1 MDNAERINL
10 VTKTA
15 SLALEERKA
24 LDVCLRA
31 KESEVRSSENPVMSG
46 ELDPSIWNDLGIY
59 FLNNR
64 MEAEAVIVYSHM
76 LSIAQSLE
84 GKHGHIHKGLPLYNI
99 GVAQI
104 NLRNFDEGIPN
115 ILKAHEEDKLRLG
128 EEKAK
133 QELAHRLK
141 EGLIDFTS
149 RIVDNNYL
157 QDFNNAS
164 NLSIQRSYDLT
175 QNMEDA
181 EKLFFAKILNSKKLV
196 SFHDDSHTKVVMF
209 DNLKNLCLVLES
221 NLRRRGR
228 TKVMLAELVVKVFST
243 EGWKTHFDTQQA
255 KALVRYSSVGDF
267 DSKLDQIEGFTPTG
281 NGVDDF
287 HLRNFLTTT
296 LVRNFTAHYL
306 DENIALLSHDAKY
319 ERTFARILW
328 SLLYTLQYRITP
340 LLG

>member
-1 MDNAERINL
+1 
-10 VTKTA
+10 
-15 SLALEERKA
+15 
-24 LDVCLRA
+24 
-31 KESEVRSSENPVMSG
+31 
-46 ELDPSIWNDLGIY
+46 
-59 FLNNR
+59 
-64 MEAEAVIVYSHM
+64 
-76 LSIAQSLE
+76 
-84 GKHGHIHKGLPLYNI
+84 
-99 GVAQI
+99 
-104 NLRNFDEGIPN
+104 
-115 ILKAHEEDKLRLG
+115 
-128 EEKAK
+128 
-133 QELAHRLK
+133 
-141 EGLIDFTS
+141 
-149 RIVDNNYL
+149 
-157 QDFNNAS
+157 
-164 NLSIQRSYDLT
+164 
-175 QNMEDA
+175 
-181 EKLFFAKILNSKKLV
+181 
-196 SFHDDSHTKVVMF
+196 MF